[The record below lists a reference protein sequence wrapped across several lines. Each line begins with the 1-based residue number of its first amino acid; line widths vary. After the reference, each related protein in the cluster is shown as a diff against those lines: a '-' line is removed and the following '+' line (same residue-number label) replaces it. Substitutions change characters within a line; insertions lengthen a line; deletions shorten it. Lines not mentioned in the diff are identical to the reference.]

1 MGYVIPFGIS
11 LILSFKTVAVSV
23 SVTNFAQRFS
33 CQISE
38 YQQCETHDQHTP
50 DKGTSWQFHGLL
62 LLAQSAV
69 RGYPDVVKACRG
81 LVG

>member
-23 SVTNFAQRFS
+23 SVTNLAQRFS

-50 DKGTSWQFHGLL
+50 DKGTSW
-62 LLAQSAV
+62 
-69 RGYPDVVKACRG
+69 
-81 LVG
+81 